1 MEGSMEGS
9 MEGRIGLVVR
19 HGLTYLDLALPSAEG
34 SAPDPGNHPNK
45 PKINL
50 SERTQKLIE
59 A

>member
-1 MEGSMEGS
+1 MEGS